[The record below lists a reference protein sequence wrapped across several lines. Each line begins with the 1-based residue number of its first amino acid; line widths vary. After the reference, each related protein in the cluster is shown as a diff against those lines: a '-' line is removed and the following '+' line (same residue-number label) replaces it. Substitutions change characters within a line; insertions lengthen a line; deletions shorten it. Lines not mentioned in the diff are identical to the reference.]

1 MSRRIYDFQCP
12 DGHKAEAFVDSE
24 VRSLPCF
31 QCGLFAERIV
41 SPVRS
46 MLDPISGD
54 FPGATMKWAKNR
66 QETIKRE
73 RRTTDPSEG

>member
-1 MSRRIYDFQCP
+1 MSRRIYDFQCTEL
-12 DGHKAEAFVDSE
+12 HITEAFIDSTIKE
-24 VRSLPCF
+24 HVCAE
-31 QCGLFAERIV
+31 CGAKAQRIV

-73 RRTTDPSEG
+73 RRTTDPDE